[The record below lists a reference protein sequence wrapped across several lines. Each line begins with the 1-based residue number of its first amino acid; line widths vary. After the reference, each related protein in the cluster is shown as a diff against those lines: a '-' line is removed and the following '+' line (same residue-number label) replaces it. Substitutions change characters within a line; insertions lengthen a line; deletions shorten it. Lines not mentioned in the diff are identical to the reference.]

1 MRPLTTAA
9 TAQLN
14 IGHPRRMREGA
25 TRALRSFIRLV
36 CVSTLLSACNSQV
49 RESFTADD
57 EAKSTVLGIP
67 NVRFFADSEEAG
79 SAAARLSQQ
88 LHQGFS
94 YLALSGGGGDGAFG
108 AGLLNGWTRTGTRPD
123 FTVVSGVSTGA
134 LIAPFAFLG
143 SAYDDTLR
151 EMYTAGYG
159 ITLVDTPN
167 PVNAILGSGVFDSG
181 RLLSLCRQFVTADV
195 IAAVARE
202 HRKGRRLLII
212 TTNLDA
218 QRPVIWNMGAIAA
231 SGAPGADDLFCEVM
245 TASASI
251 PGIFTPR
258 MITAGSDGHLFQEM
272 HVDGG
277 IVSNVFVLP
286 DDLLLRDRRL
296 AINGRADVYVIM
308 NGKLG
313 PSFEVVNN
321 QTADIVGRSVLTMI
335 EVHSRAVL
343 RTTSDFAR
351 RNGMGFHLAYIPT
364 GVNDEASMKFD
375 TEEMRRLFAYGYER
389 GRSGTLWMPLSPASE
404 PRTASATP
412 MGAEVY
418 ADQH

>member
-1 MRPLTTAA
+1 
-9 TAQLN
+9 
-14 IGHPRRMREGA
+14 
-25 TRALRSFIRLV
+25 
-36 CVSTLLSACNSQV
+36 VSTLLSACNSQV

-57 EAKSTVLGIP
+57 EAKATVLGIP
-67 NVRFFADSEEAG
+67 NARFFADSEEAG

-108 AGLLNGWTRTGTRPD
+108 AGLLNGWTTTGTRPE

-143 SAYDDTLR
+143 SAYDATLR

-167 PVNAILGSGVFDSG
+167 PVNAIFGSSVFDSQ
-181 RLLSLCRQFVTADV
+181 RLLSLCRQFVTGDV

-218 QRPVIWNMGAIAA
+218 QRPAIWNMGAIAA
-231 SGAPGADDLFCEVM
+231 SVAPGAQDLFCEVM

-258 MITAGSDGHLFQEM
+258 MITAENDGHPVQEM

-277 IVSNVFVLP
+277 VVSNIFILP

-296 AINGRADVYVIM
+296 ANNGKAGIYVIM
-308 NGKLG
+308 NSKLG
-313 PSFEVVNN
+313 PSFEVVNT
-321 QTADIVGRSVLTMI
+321 QTTDIVGRSLATMI

-343 RTTSDFAR
+343 RATSDFAR

-364 GVNDEASMKFD
+364 EVDDEASMKFD
-375 TEEMRRLFAYGYER
+375 TEEMRRLFAYGYEWGKLGMVKMSAPPHR
-389 GRSGTLWMPLSPASE
+389 DPRAASVA
-404 PRTASATP
+404 PVGS
-412 MGAEVY
+412 EVY